1 MKTLLLALSVCLAFS
16 AAPLAADAASTK
28 AEVLANLADANK
40 KIVAL
45 AEAMPADSYGWRPMD
60 GVRSVSETYMHI
72 ASANYLFGGMLGA
85 AKPEGVDS
93 GSLEK
98 TMTAK
103 ADCVAA
109 LKTSIEYVTKALE
122 GVDDFDAEMKLFGRD
137 STKFGGALIV
147 VTHAHEHLGQAIAY
161 ARTNKVVPPWSK

>member
-1 MKTLLLALSVCLAFS
+1 MKTLLLALTVCLALG
-16 AAPLAADAASTK
+16 AALLAADAAATK
-28 AEVLANLADANK
+28 TEVLANFADANK

-45 AEAMPADSYGWRPMD
+45 AEAMPAGSYGWRPME

-72 ASANYLFGGMLGA
+72 AGANYLFGGMLGA
-85 AKPEGVDS
+85 PTPEGVDA

-98 TMTAK
+98 TVTSK
-103 ADCVAA
+103 EDCVAA
-109 LKTSIEYVTKALE
+109 LKASIDYATEALE
-122 GVDDFDAEMKLFGRD
+122 GIDDFDAAMKLFGRD
-137 STKFGGALIV
+137 STKFGGALII